1 MGIGVSAQ
9 RVLAGGREGG
19 REHLCIGVCYTCL
32 SRVLGRKAR
41 LRRYLPE

>member
-1 MGIGVSAQ
+1 MGLGVSAQ
-9 RVLAGGREGG
+9 RVLAGG

-41 LRRYLPE
+41 LRKYLPE